1 VRLRAVVRGDVQMVG
16 FRDFAS
22 RQAQRRGLTGY
33 VRNLSDGSLE
43 VEAEGPRTELEGLL
57 GALQEGPPLADV
69 EDVDV
74 LWEDAPSRFSR
85 WELHW

>member
-1 VRLRAVVRGDVQMVG
+1 MVRGDVQMVG

-43 VEAEGPRTELEGLL
+43 VEAEGPRTELEALL
-57 GALQEGPPLADV
+57 GALKEGPPLAHV

>member
-1 VRLRAVVRGDVQMVG
+1 VVRGDVQMVG

-43 VEAEGPRTELEGLL
+43 VEAEGPRTELEALL
-57 GALQEGPPLADV
+57 GALKEGPPLAHV